1 MSNSKLISCSIPS
14 PFNSGQRTHSI
25 DRITPHCVVGQAS
38 AKSVG
43 LWFQNASARCSSN
56 YGIGKDGEIGLYV
69 DESKRSWCSSSSAND
84 NRAITIECASDTTEP
99 YTMHDCVFE
108 SLVKLCADICQR
120 NGKNRLIWIPDKD
133 KALNYAPKSN
143 EMLITV
149 HRWFSAMRTCPGT
162 WLYSRLDKLADRVN
176 VILGTAATATTPT
189 TAPKKEES
197 KPSTG
202 YLVRVSIP
210 DLYIRNGPGTMYAN
224 KGFIAPGAYTIVE
237 ERKTGSVRWGRLKSG
252 AGWICLAYTER
263 I

>member
-133 KALNYAPKSN
+133 KALSYNPKSN

-176 VILGTAATATTPT
+176 VILGTAATTTTPT
-189 TAPKKEES
+189 TAPEKKDDGS
-197 KPSTG
+197 
-202 YLVRVSIP
+202 YMIRVKIRN
-210 DLYIRNGPGTMYAN
+210 LYIRSGPGRAYSQ
-224 KGFIAPGAYTIVE
+224 KGFIIPGAYTIVE
-237 ERKTGSVRWGRLKSG
+237 TVKSEGYTWGRLKSG
-252 AGWICLAYTER
+252 AGWICLAYAEK